1 MPHSQ
6 KLVRCLVRSGRLCL
20 PWKRQY
26 TSRFTTKIGQGIT
39 KKWKAMFQTSD
50 TQVEGK
56 KDKSNKP
63 KRAMSAYLYFCK
75 AHRDSVKA
83 EHPELAMKDVQREIG
98 KRWQE
103 TSEAE
108 RVPYVHQAESDRK
121 RYDAEVEQRAK
132 EASASS

>member
-1 MPHSQ
+1 
-6 KLVRCLVRSGRLCL
+6 
-20 PWKRQY
+20 
-26 TSRFTTKIGQGIT
+26 
-39 KKWKAMFQTSD
+39 MFQTSD